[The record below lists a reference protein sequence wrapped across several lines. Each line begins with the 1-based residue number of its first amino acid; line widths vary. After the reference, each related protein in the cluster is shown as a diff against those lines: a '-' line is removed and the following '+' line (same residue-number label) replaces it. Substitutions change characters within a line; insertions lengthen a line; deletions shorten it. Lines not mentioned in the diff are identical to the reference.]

1 MVGAVSENE
10 PGTAD
15 WGSAGVC
22 VRRPSRGPSLWS
34 GFVSFRSSYASWV
47 ASPGASPGAAAVGLT
62 MPFLLRLLK
71 RDLQVAARPIALAA
85 ADMLTLLV
93 YFNLARWSLG

>member
-1 MVGAVSENE
+1 
-10 PGTAD
+10 
-15 WGSAGVC
+15 
-22 VRRPSRGPSLWS
+22 
-34 GFVSFRSSYASWV
+34 
-47 ASPGASPGAAAVGLT
+47 